1 MEAEKQTLRAWDGRS
16 YTGRYVQVMNFSI
29 ARVISQS
36 RKLVTLEDLFVAISL
51 AHPSAFSEVL
61 GVPCVMPDFGYVVDD
76 LLDPKFEKEEFTHRV
91 FNDVLAL
98 PEIKEAGVRFS
109 AEVDRYLSFFG
120 GLMSQML
127 EPFAL
132 EEYEVDSL
140 HLAAVMLWDTTLDVT
155 NMLNLNG
162 VDLNQEAIRQT
173 IRGGLLR
180 RFEQDSRQREGRR
193 VGERLAQ
200 LMAIKQYLLAHCFG
214 QDAVIDDVIMQL
226 SIFWTLPKTEQS
238 FRPLSLFLTGAT
250 GSGKTH
256 FVKVLQEA
264 FVEFLG
270 IPKIPTID
278 YSRFSTNNV
287 SIDLIG
293 RDTGWKDGGK
303 EGILTG
309 AAQHNPH
316 GIIVVDNFDKGDPAA
331 LAYLNVV
338 IEKGVLRDEYTLTNV
353 YFRDNIVIVSANVP
367 NFSESD
373 DFARI
378 SKLCESSMPRDKIFE
393 GVVKYYPVFGATM
406 RIVDSIVL
414 FKPHTATSIM
424 QIVQAQMEHIACR
437 LRDAYGLFCVN
448 WGDEFIRVFVDGL
461 ASVNSAHSI
470 ESRLEEILLRPVQQL
485 AMVDFEAFSKC
496 KRVELA
502 IETPPQ
508 IDGETLWDG
517 PNAFAEWLVAHTQ
530 KRLLQAKRL
539 QFSVS
544 VTVDG
549 RAVKIR
555 INELKYV
562 VLPSI
567 EDTQYFSVVV
577 PDTSFDDL
585 VGASLVR
592 ERVAEVI
599 EYFSNP
605 HGRTIRPDTGMIL
618 YGPPGTGKTSVA
630 KAIAKELGVPFI
642 MVMGSDFSKG
652 VVGAGVDAVK
662 QLFAAARKYR
672 AVVFI
677 DEIDGIGSRDKE
689 GAEGARVINALLTEL
704 DGFTERNMLVIG
716 ATNRYEVLD
725 EALLR
730 PGRLSLKVQL
740 GLLHLQEDRRRL
752 INLCVHKAKMKID
765 DEIIEHLVQ
774 TSAAWSPANIVAM
787 VNGGLRIAQ
796 REHVAPELRHF
807 LKSRTIVLLGED
819 NQSVES
825 SEETMW
831 QIAVHEAG
839 HALAAL
845 LLGIPFVQVTING
858 VGARA
863 GFVERIAEAGIAT
876 AKKLKHYIDMS
887 LAGRAAERI
896 LAEAT
901 DGVGSDFARATHL
914 AIRMVRLGL
923 GSGNIL
929 TLSDENP
936 HEFLRIHRTEVEGLL
951 RERMTETENLLNR
964 NREALKAIAE
974 ALVVQKLLFEADIR
988 AIVEQWEANH
998 V

>member
-76 LLDPKFEKEEFTHRV
+76 LQDSKFEKEEFTHRV

-140 HLAAVMLWDTTLDVT
+140 HLAAVMLWDTTPDVT

-393 GVVKYYPVFGATM
+393 GVVKYYRVFGATM

-765 DEIIEHLVQ
+765 DEIIEHLVK

-807 LKSRTIVLLGED
+807 LKSRTIVLLVED

-887 LAGRAAERI
+887 LAGRAAQRI

-988 AIVEQWEANH
+988 AIVEQWDVNH